1 MHYIDNKNEIFCS
14 TNKFLSAA
22 SGRLIIGNDF
32 LELEKTDRAASSED
46 RTNQ

>member
-1 MHYIDNKNEIFCS
+1 MHNIDNKKEIFCS
-14 TNKFLSAA
+14 TNKSFSAA